1 MTDIKIKRYADKEN
15 LKKLM
20 KYSKNT
26 FVNKSEISEIN
37 ENFYTKEQIN
47 TMLDSVLGG
56 GGIGSGIGGGGAS
69 DDYYTKNEIDTKL
82 NSKANKTTTLSGYGI
97 TDAYTKTQVDKKVS
111 DLVNSA
117 PETLATLNELA
128 SALGNDP
135 NFATTIATQIGN
147 KANSSDVYN
156 KSETDTL
163 LSDLAKKSDLAKVA
177 TTGSYNDLLDKPT
190 SFNVDLSNYY
200 TKSEVDNLLN
210 NISVNSITN
219 EEIEEICVL

>member
-20 KYSKNT
+20 KYSKDT
-26 FVNKSEISEIN
+26 FANKNEIN
-37 ENFYTKEQIN
+37 EKFYTKEQIDS
-47 TMLDSVLGG
+47 MLES
-56 GGIGSGIGGGGAS
+56 GSGGIGGGSTGG
-69 DDYYTKNEIDTKL
+69 DYYTKSEIDTKL

-117 PETLATLNELA
+117 PETLDTLNELA
-128 SALGNDP
+128 SALGNDS

-163 LSDLAKKSDLAKVA
+163 LSALAKTSDLATVA

-190 SFNVDLSNYY
+190 SFDVDLSNYY
-200 TKSEVDNLLN
+200 TKSEVDNLLS
-210 NISVNSITN
+210 NISVNSITS
-219 EEIEEICVL
+219 EEIEEICIL

>member
-1 MTDIKIKRYADKEN
+1 MADIQIKKQRYADKEN

-20 KYSKNT
+20 RYSKIIFAT
-26 FVNKSEISEIN
+26 QSVIN
-37 ENFYTKEQIN
+37 ENYYTKDQVDILLE
-47 TMLDSVLGG
+47 SVSGG
-56 GGIGSGIGGGGAS
+56 TG
-69 DDYYTKNEIDTKL
+69 DDYYTKSEIDTKL
-82 NSKANKTTTLSGYGI
+82 TSKANKTTTLSGYGI
-97 TDAYTKTQVDKKVS
+97 TDAYTKPQVDKKVS

-163 LSDLAKKSDLAKVA
+163 LSDLAKKSDLATVA

-200 TKSEVDNLLN
+200 TKSEVDNLLGN
-210 NISVNSITN
+210 NNANSITN
-219 EEIEEICVL
+219 EEIEGICVL